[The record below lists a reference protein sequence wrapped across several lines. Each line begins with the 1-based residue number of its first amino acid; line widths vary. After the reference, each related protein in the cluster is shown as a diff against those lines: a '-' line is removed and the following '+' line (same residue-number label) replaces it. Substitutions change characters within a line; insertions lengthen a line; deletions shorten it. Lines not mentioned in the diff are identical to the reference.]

1 MKKAVLLINLG
12 SPDAPTIK
20 SVWKYLRQFLMDG
33 RVIDIPYFIRLI
45 LVNLIIIPKRVS
57 NSTKEYKKM
66 WVKYGNSPLIE
77 NTKKLTIINKF
88 FTLNTNLLKKG
99 YQMLQESYCHHN
111 HNLE

>member
-45 LVNLIIIPKRVS
+45 LVNLNNNAKKSS
-57 NSTKEYKKM
+57 NSTK
-66 WVKYGNSPLIE
+66 
-77 NTKKLTIINKF
+77 NTKKCGLSMEI
-88 FTLNTNLLKKG
+88 L
-99 YQMLQESYCHHN
+99 H
-111 HNLE
+111 